1 MVDTAAHLQSPTS
14 GGVTSSAAASQP
26 RWTGRTRG
34 GYFGNWFFVQL
45 IRVLGLRGAYV
56 WLVFVAAYFTFAN
69 PRSFRAS
76 VNYLQRVLGKQPW
89 WRRPL
94 LVYRHF
100 FSFGVTLLDRLTVVM
115 GRQQIWPSPPSTP
128 LTESSPG
135 EGGGLEGGE
144 GHKTMSC
151 SFEGEDR
158 FHEFLNQGKGIILLG
173 AHVGGWE
180 MAGHLLGRFGIPVN
194 LVVLEKEQ
202 ENIRRLYNR
211 ALEGK
216 QFRILTTDENPLR
229 SIPIMAAL
237 RRGEMVAMHGDRAF
251 GGADLTV
258 PFLGGQARFPI
269 GAYHLA
275 AVTGAPIFQ
284 VFAVRERL
292 GQYRFFTFPPQ
303 FVTREAVRRKPAALR
318 ECVEQYAR
326 RLESVL
332 AQYPYQWYNIYNFW
346 EENVS
351 AESKN

>member
-1 MVDTAAHLQSPTS
+1 MVDTAAPLQSPSS
-14 GGVTSSAAASQP
+14 GTDPSGAAASKA

-45 IRVLGLRGAYV
+45 IRILGLRGAYA
-56 WLVFVAAYFTFAN
+56 WLVFVAAYFTFAS
-69 PRSFRAS
+69 PDSYRAS
-76 VNYLQRVLGKQPW
+76 VNYLQRVLGKKRW
-89 WRRPL
+89 WQRPL

-100 FSFGVTLLDRLTVVM
+100 FSFGVTLLDRLAVVM
-115 GRQQIWPSPPSTP
+115 GRHQ
-128 LTESSPG
+128 
-135 EGGGLEGGE
+135 
-144 GHKTMSC
+144 MSC
-151 SFEGEDR
+151 SFEGEAR
-158 FHEFLNQGKGIILLG
+158 FHEFLDQGKGIILLG

-216 QFRILTTDENPLR
+216 QFRILTSDENPLR

-258 PFLGGQARFPI
+258 PFFGGQARFPI

-275 AVTGAPIFQ
+275 AMTGAPIFQ
-284 VFAVRERL
+284 VFAVRERI
-292 GQYRFFTFPPQ
+292 GKYRFFTFPPQ
-303 FVTREAVRRKPAALR
+303 WVARDAVRRNPAALR
-318 ECVEQYAR
+318 ECVEHYAA

-332 AQYPYQWYNIYNFW
+332 RQYPYQWYNIYNFW
-346 EENVS
+346 EADASV
-351 AESKN
+351 ASKT

>member
-1 MVDTAAHLQSPTS
+1 MVDTAAPLQSPTS
-14 GGVTSSAAASQP
+14 GAGHSGPTDSQP

-45 IRVLGLRGAYV
+45 IRILGLRGAYA
-56 WLVFVAAYFTFAN
+56 WLVFVAAYFTFVS
-69 PRSFRAS
+69 PRSYRAS
-76 VNYLQRVLGKQPW
+76 VNYLQRVLGQQPW

-100 FSFGVTLLDRLTVVM
+100 FSFGVMLLDRLAVVM
-115 GRQQIWPSPPSTP
+115 GRRQM
-128 LTESSPG
+128 G
-135 EGGGLEGGE
+135 
-144 GHKTMSC
+144 C

-158 FHEFLNQGKGIILLG
+158 FREFLDQGKGIILLG
-173 AHVGGWE
+173 AHVGSWE
-180 MAGHLLGRFGIPVN
+180 MGGHLLGRFGIPVN
-194 LVVLEKEQ
+194 LVVLEKDQ
-202 ENIRRLYNR
+202 ENIRRLYSR

-216 QFRILTTDENPLR
+216 QFRILTSDENPLR

-284 VFAVRERL
+284 VFAVRERI

-303 FVTREAVRRKPAALR
+303 FVTRDTVRRDPAALR
-318 ECVEQYAR
+318 ECVEQYVQ

-332 AQYPYQWYNIYNFW
+332 GQYPYQWYNIYDFW
-346 EENVS
+346 EANPS
-351 AESKN
+351 AKNKS